1 MLQKATETQQ
11 LQGLLSCRGGACIS
25 HLLFADDTLLFCE
38 SRTRECQ
45 NLLSIL
51 AQYEVASGQ
60 AINWQKTTLFFSQ
73 NTSPAVKEEI
83 QSLWGAQV
91 MHDCEK
97 YLGLPMVGGK
107 SKVGTFKEIQERIAN
122 RVLGWKEKHIL
133 KAGREVL
140 TKAVAHA
147 ISTYSMSLFKIPR
160 TVCDGINLVLVKYW
174 WGQAR
179 NEKKIHWIRWDKL
192 CSSKN
197 KGGLG
202 FWDIHA
208 FNLAMLAKQS
218 WWLIHGTHSLFY
230 RVY

>member
-1 MLQKATETQQ
+1 MDLAMETVCTATYSILINGEPKGFITPSHGIRQGDPLTPYLFLLCAKGLSSMLHKAIETRQ
-11 LQGLLSCRGGACIS
+11 LQGLLSCRGGVRIS

-38 SRTRECQ
+38 ACTRECQ

-122 RVLGWKEKHIL
+122 RVMGWKEKHIS
-133 KAGREVL
+133 KAGRDVL
-140 TKAVAHA
+140 IKTVAQA

-160 TVCDGINLVLVKYW
+160 TVCDGINSVLAKYW
-174 WGQAR
+174 WG
-179 NEKKIHWIRWDKL
+179 
-192 CSSKN
+192 
-197 KGGLG
+197 
-202 FWDIHA
+202 
-208 FNLAMLAKQS
+208 
-218 WWLIHGTHSLFY
+218 
-230 RVY
+230 